1 MPHTILHVED
11 EQLVAETVKEML
23 EARGWQVVTCA
34 TGGAAMRELWTDA
47 ATFDLLITDN
57 QLPDVSG
64 FALVRYVR
72 KQLKNRARIPI
83 VMFSAE
89 DCAGAAYHAGVD
101 VFLKKSADGELL
113 ISTIERLLSR
123 GA

>member
-11 EQLVAETVKEML
+11 DQLVADTVKELL
-23 EARGWQVVTCA
+23 EARGWRVVTCA
-34 TGGAAMRELWTDA
+34 SGGAAMRELWT
-47 ATFDLLITDN
+47 ATPFDLLITDN
-57 QLPDVSG
+57 QLPDLSG

-72 KQLKNRARIPI
+72 KQLKSRAGLPV
-83 VMFSAE
+83 VMFSAD

-101 VFLKKSADGELL
+101 VFLKKPTDGELL
-113 ISTIERLLSR
+113 VSTIERLLSQ

>member
-1 MPHTILHVED
+1 MSLTILHVED
-11 EQLVAETVKEML
+11 DQFVANTVKEIL
-23 EARGWQVVTCA
+23 AAHGWRIVTCLS
-34 TGGAAMRELWTDA
+34 GGQAMRELWTDA
-47 ATFDLLITDN
+47 AFDLLLTDN

-64 FALVRYVR
+64 FAFVRYVR
-72 KQLKNRARIPI
+72 KQLKSRAGMPI

-101 VFLKKSADGELL
+101 VFLKKPTDSGLL
-113 ISTIERLLSR
+113 ISTIERLLLR